1 MNWETIVYSLLFIL
15 VALNALV
22 FYSENYVY
30 TGTNEAGELIPFR
43 FDSTN
48 LESTYGQ
55 SDLNDLHASTRP
67 NLSSIVQDDA
77 PDNIWSIAS
86 NGFGAFWSF
95 LQEIYNLAFGYQ
107 RFTGALFNPLN
118 SASDCSTNP
127 LQNGCVGTGLAG
139 IINTILLI
147 PIIIGIIY
155 FIKFILQTVGIA
167 K

>member
-15 VALNALV
+15 VGLNALV
-22 FYSENYVY
+22 FFAESYMYVGLDEG
-30 TGTNEAGELIPFR
+30 GTPIPFR

-48 LESTYGQ
+48 PESTYGETDL
-55 SDLNDLHASTRP
+55 SDLQESTRP
-67 NLSSIVQDDA
+67 NLSSIVQDEA

-95 LQEIYNLAFGYQ
+95 LQEIYNLASGYQ
-107 RFTGALFNPLN
+107 RFIGALFNPLN
-118 SASDCSTNP
+118 SASDCSTTP
-127 LQNGCVGTGLAG
+127 IQSGCVGTGLAT